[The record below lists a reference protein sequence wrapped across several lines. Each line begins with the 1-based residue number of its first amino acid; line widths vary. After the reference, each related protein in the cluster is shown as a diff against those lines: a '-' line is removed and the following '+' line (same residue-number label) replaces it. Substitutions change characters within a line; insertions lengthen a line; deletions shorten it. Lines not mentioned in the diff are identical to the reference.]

1 MKRNRNPIKIGISI
15 LLFLYS
21 IACLAKVSPPSIPV
35 TNRTD
40 TITTSLY
47 KDLATDIY
55 IWNRVS
61 GGKGSINSTPQPYDD
76 YKYYARMSWTCTS
89 SSDKTFGACATAPAW
104 NTGIGETPIDIEF
117 TEKKSGIKQVLSLT
131 GYSVRA
137 RYNNTQTSSDS
148 SINDPI
154 SNPDHYAQGLLSI
167 YISKQQ
173 LEKLPIGGVWKASLV
188 LNQWSWD
195 PIVNVAKWT
204 ANITLQV
211 IDRNNI
217 QIYLPNYNTASPT
230 VDLKLKSTPGA
241 HNDPTLSG
249 NVSIDACLYD
259 GYNAQSNSYYINIS
273 DPNSKDKGFYI
284 TNKIINPNP
293 KLSNTIP
300 YQVWVSTP
308 AEPSIASKQALSNQS
323 FVLANVAQSTPQL
336 VTLPNVPK
344 PVYCTPWLIN
354 LKTANIKQKNQASG
368 RYQGSLHFKFTVSSS
383 SL

>member
-1 MKRNRNPIKIGISI
+1 MKTNRNPIKIGLSI

-35 TNRTD
+35 ANRTD
-40 TITTSLY
+40 TKTTSIY
-47 KDLATDIY
+47 KDLASDIY
-55 IWNRVS
+55 IWSKVS
-61 GGKGSINSTPQPYDD
+61 GGKGSINSNPQPTDD
-76 YKYYARMSWTCTS
+76 YNYYARMTWACIS
-89 SSDKTFGACATAPAW
+89 SSDKTFGACATAPVWSGASA
-104 NTGIGETPIDIEF
+104 ETPIDIEF
-117 TEKKSGIKQVLSLT
+117 TEKKTEIKQVLSLS
-131 GYSVRA
+131 GYTTKVD
-137 RYNNTQTSSDS
+137 YNNTPVTSNQNIYDAVTG
-148 SINDPI
+148 PGA
-154 SNPDHYAQGLLSI
+154 AQSLLSI

-195 PIVNVAKWT
+195 KTVVVAKWT
-204 ANITLQV
+204 ANITLNV
-211 IDRNNI
+211 VDRNNI

-259 GYNAQSNSYYINIS
+259 GYNAQSNSYYITMS

-293 KLSNTIP
+293 KFSNTIP

-308 AEPSIASKQALSNQS
+308 AEPSIASKQVLSNQP
-323 FVLANVAQSTPQL
+323 FVLVNVAQSTPQL

-354 LKTANIKQKNQASG
+354 LKTANIKQKTQASG

>member
-1 MKRNRNPIKIGISI
+1 MKPSRNPIKISLSI

-40 TITTSLY
+40 TKTTSIY
-47 KDLATDIY
+47 KDLATDIS
-55 IWNRVS
+55 IWSNVS
-61 GGKGSINSTPQPYDD
+61 GGKGSINSTPQPTDD
-76 YKYYARMSWTCTS
+76 YNYYSRMSWACTS
-89 SSDKTFGACATAPAW
+89 SSDKTFGACATAPVWAAGS
-104 NTGIGETPIDIEF
+104 TETPIDIEF
-117 TEKKSGIKQVLSLT
+117 TEKKTGIKQVLSLS
-131 GYSVRA
+131 GYNVKANYNDIPVIA
-137 RYNNTQTSSDS
+137 RKNIYDAVGGDGT
-148 SINDPI
+148 
-154 SNPDHYAQGLLSI
+154 AQSLLSI

-173 LEKLPIGGVWKASLV
+173 LEKLPIGGTWKASLV
-188 LNQWSWD
+188 LNQWRWD
-195 PIVNVAKWT
+195 PNVKVAKWT
-204 ANITLQV
+204 ANITLNV

-259 GYNAQSNSYYINIS
+259 GYNAQSNHYYINIS

-293 KLSNTIP
+293 KFSNTIP

-308 AEPSIASKQALSNQS
+308 VEPSIASKQVLSNQP
-323 FVLANVAQSTPQL
+323 FVLVNVAQSTPQL

-368 RYQGSLHFKFTVSSS
+368 RYQGSLHLKFTVPSS

>member
-1 MKRNRNPIKIGISI
+1 MKPSRNPIKISLSI

-40 TITTSLY
+40 TKTTSIY
-47 KDLATDIY
+47 KDLATDIS
-55 IWNRVS
+55 IWSNVS
-61 GGKGSINSTPQPYDD
+61 GGKGSINSTPQPTDD
-76 YKYYARMSWTCTS
+76 YNYYSRMSWACTS
-89 SSDKTFGACATAPAW
+89 SSDKTFGACATAPVWAAGS
-104 NTGIGETPIDIEF
+104 TETPIDIEF
-117 TEKKSGIKQVLSLT
+117 TEKKTGIKQVLSLS
-131 GYSVRA
+131 GYNVKANYNDIPVIA
-137 RYNNTQTSSDS
+137 RKNIYDAVGGDGT
-148 SINDPI
+148 
-154 SNPDHYAQGLLSI
+154 AQSLLSI

-173 LEKLPIGGVWKASLV
+173 LEKLPIGGTWKASLV
-188 LNQWSWD
+188 LNQWRWD
-195 PIVNVAKWT
+195 PNVKVAKWT
-204 ANITLQV
+204 ANITLNV

-259 GYNAQSNSYYINIS
+259 GYNAQSNHYYIIIS

-293 KLSNTIP
+293 KFSNTIP

-308 AEPSIASKQALSNQS
+308 VEPSIASKQVLSNQP

-368 RYQGSLHFKFTVSSS
+368 RYQGSLHLKFTVPSS